1 MRVALHPVP
10 FADILIG
17 GELQRRALRNFD
29 RMEWENYHPA
39 QVFLGNEGWPG
50 DLEGRIVLALVLLAR
65 ATHRDPRTL
74 DAILCEFPAH
84 LNPQGYFGDVCAP
97 DTVLEQQ
104 MSGHGWVLRGL
115 CEHYRWT
122 SDARTL
128 ALLQGMVQNLALPT
142 RGAHRN
148 YPIIPEER
156 EHQGGQGGHT
166 VDRKGQWLLSSDIG
180 CDFIFLDGVVQAYE
194 ILGGKDLAALI
205 DEMIAR
211 FLEVDLVAIKAQ
223 THSTLTTL
231 RAILRYAIL
240 EHKPP
245 LVAAAEERY
254 RLYTSLA
261 LTENYANWNWFGRPL
276 WTEPCAFIDA
286 FIVAVTLWQI
296 TGKPCYLEDAHHVYY
311 NAYGHGQRQNGGFGC
326 DSCVGPGC
334 GWSDHDSPE
343 ITFSPFLTI
352 KMEEAPACCSMRG
365 GEGLARAVE
374 YCYFTDEDSIVL
386 PFFFD
391 NEATLRLGNQTVTL
405 KETTGYPYTGDVR
418 LQVSES
424 SGSQPVVLKF
434 FAPSWTE
441 KHRLTRNGQA
451 LAVESADGF
460 VAVKTPLVQGDVFDL
475 SFCLSVRRA
484 KPLNPL
490 TPNEYGTFRYGPLI
504 VGLETNQE
512 VRLDGNAEVDP
523 EAGGRLR
530 VRGTDIVLS
539 PINDL
544 IDRPAAKETYS
555 RQILF
560 R

>member
-1 MRVALHPVP
+1 MKRDLHPVA

-17 GELQRRALRNFD
+17 GELQRRVLRNFD

-39 QVFLGNEGWPG
+39 QVFLGNAGWPG

-65 ATHRDPRTL
+65 ATHRAPRHL
-74 DAILCEFPAH
+74 DEILRQFPAH
-84 LNPQGYFGDVCAP
+84 LNPLGYFGEICAP
-97 DTVLEQQ
+97 DTVQEQQ

-122 SDARTL
+122 SAPETL
-128 ALLQGMVQNLALPT
+128 ALLQGMVRNLALPT

-148 YPIIPEER
+148 YPIAPEER
-156 EHQGGQGGHT
+156 KHQGGQGGHT
-166 VDRKGQWLLSSDIG
+166 VGRKGQWLLSSDIG

-194 ILGGKDLAALI
+194 ILGGKDLAELI

-211 FLEVDLVAIKAQ
+211 FMQVDLVAIKAQ

-231 RAILRYAIL
+231 RAILRYAML
-240 EHKPP
+240 ERRPA
-245 LVAAAEERY
+245 LVAAVEERY

-261 LTENYANWNWFGRPL
+261 MTENYANWNWFGRPL

-296 TGKPCYLEDAHHVYY
+296 TGNPGYLGDAHHIYY

-334 GWSDHDSPE
+334 DHDGA
-343 ITFSPFLTI
+343 ITFSPFLKI

-374 YCYFTDEDSIVL
+374 YCYFTGEDSIVL

-391 NEATLRLGNQTVTL
+391 NEATLRLGNQTATL
-405 KETTGYPYTGDVR
+405 RENTGYPYSGNVR
-418 LQVSES
+418 LQVLES

-434 FAPSWTE
+434 FAPSWTDN
-441 KHRLTRNGQA
+441 HRLTRNGQA
-451 LAVESADGF
+451 LAVQSADGF
-460 VAVKTPLVQGDVFDL
+460 VAVNTPLVKGDLFDL
-475 SFCLSVRRA
+475 NFSLSVRRA
-484 KPLNPL
+484 RPLNPL
-490 TPNEYGTFRYGPLI
+490 TPAEYGTFRYGPLI
-504 VGLETNQE
+504 VGVETNQE
-512 VRLDGNAEVDP
+512 IRLDGNTQLDP
-523 EAGGRLR
+523 EDGGRLR
-530 VRGTDIVLS
+530 VRGKGIVLS

-544 IDRPAAKETYS
+544 IDRPATRESYS